1 MLSALRHK
9 GSRLAGQAGL
19 TLVELMVSIA
29 ISMTVLSG
37 VVQVLVVSKSNFVT
51 ERELSGLQENAR
63 FAVKYLGDQI
73 RMAGFSSC
81 NKAAVPN
88 FGNGLRGATGIWYLA
103 NLGLTGYE
111 YDEGIGTF
119 PADFSAAVAEDTD
132 AIVVRRAEDVDLR
145 ISGAHNMGTATMPL
159 NNTHPYKPGQPFVV
173 VSADCQQVSV
183 FQSTGPANA
192 ANDATTIRHE
202 AGGGISPGNCNGQ
215 VRGNFFCNAAGVITG
230 GSNGNIFLSGSR
242 VMLLRSEAHYVGAS
256 TTDATV
262 PALFRERMYLDES
275 SSTIDTIAEELV
287 QGVENMQILYGVD
300 TDGNG
305 TANIYETAEDV
316 ADWDSVVTVR
326 LMLRMRSVNPVYN
339 QDVDYPEFEGVADTD
354 GSDRFM
360 RQTVSTTIRIRNA

>member
-1 MLSALRHK
+1 MGTSIRQKSSAL
-9 GSRLAGQAGL
+9 AAQAGL

-63 FAVKYLGDQI
+63 FAIKYLGDEI
-73 RMAGFSSC
+73 RMTGFTSC
-81 NKAAVPN
+81 NKSVPN
-88 FGNGLRGATGIWYLA
+88 IGNGIRGAAGIWYLA

-119 PADFSAAVAEDTD
+119 PADFSAAVAENTD
-132 AIVVRRAEDVDLR
+132 AIAVRRAEDVNLR
-145 ISGAHNMGTATMPL
+145 VDGTHILGATPTIPL
-159 NNTHPYKPGQPFVV
+159 NNAHPYKPGQPFVV
-173 VSADCQQVSV
+173 ITADCLQYSV

-192 ANDATTIRHE
+192 ANTATEIQHQV
-202 AGGGISPGNCNGQ
+202 GGGVSPGNCNGQ

-230 GSNGNIFLSGSR
+230 ASNGSIYLSGAR
-242 VMLLRSEAHYVGAS
+242 VMLLRSEAYFVGAS
-256 TTDATV
+256 ATDATV
-262 PALFRERMYLDES
+262 PALFRERMYVDES
-275 SSTIDTIAEELV
+275 TSTIDTVAEELV

-300 TDGNG
+300 TDSNG
-305 TANIYETAEDV
+305 TANRYDTGEDV
-316 ADWDSVVTVR
+316 TDWNNVVTVR

-339 QDVDYPEFEGVADTD
+339 QDVAYPEFEGVADTD